1 MCSSCLHA
9 AACSNCIVD
18 SLWSLQVIEALH
30 RKQNSVKNL
39 TSNIRNKEAQMAAVL
54 DNEFHRG
61 ICADVVC
68 ESKAKKQKIASSEC
82 LGIAPAQSTNHCS
95 MIGC

>member
-1 MCSSCLHA
+1 
-9 AACSNCIVD
+9 VD

-39 TSNIRNKEAQMAAVL
+39 TSNISNKEAQMAAVL

-68 ESKAKKQKIASSEC
+68 ESNGKEAEDCKLRMPWDSTCAKYQPLQHA
-82 LGIAPAQSTNHCS
+82 
-95 MIGC
+95 